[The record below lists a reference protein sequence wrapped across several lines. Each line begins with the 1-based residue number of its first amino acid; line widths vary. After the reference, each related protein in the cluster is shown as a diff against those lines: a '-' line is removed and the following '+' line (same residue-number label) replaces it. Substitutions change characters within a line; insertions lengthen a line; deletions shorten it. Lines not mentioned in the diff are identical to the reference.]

1 MRLQRGKR
9 TQIGVEAPVLG
20 RGLNRE
26 GALNSWVILPREL
39 TTEISMQDCVKKDIH
54 RSRENI

>member
-9 TQIGVEAPVLG
+9 TQIGVEARVLG

-26 GALNSWVILPREL
+26 GPLSYWVILPRAL
-39 TTEISMQDCVKKDIH
+39 MTEISMQDW
-54 RSRENI
+54 